1 MISCAK
7 STSGTINEHEPQNRV
22 LQFQVKQ
29 HSSKMI
35 KKGNNHSPVQVN
47 LGKYD
52 YNVWVYSSSSMGND
66 GVIRH
71 HYKTFRQRYVRYCD
85 AVNAGW
91 GYINS
96 RETQQAWR
104 GSIRSFDAATA

>member
-1 MISCAK
+1 
-7 STSGTINEHEPQNRV
+7 
-22 LQFQVKQ
+22 
-29 HSSKMI
+29 MI

-52 YNVWVYSSSSMGND
+52 YNVWVYSSSSMGDD

-91 GYINS
+91 NYINS
-96 RETQQAWR
+96 RETMQAWR
-104 GSIRSFDAATA
+104 GSIRSFDEALAL